1 MNHNKSPTLEI
12 AGITSAAVTIL
23 VAAIIVLKHSFQ
35 NEAFASNSLEEAT
48 SVADVDQSALE
59 APPLRSQSELMDG
72 FSSLSTRAAADRIY
86 LALEK
91 PCPPL
96 DFPRNTDLRDILEPI
111 FDRLKQNEGE
121 SFSILEDVGALA
133 EDSIELDEVKIEA
146 FHVEGVSI
154 RSALDELLEQ
164 TDPRLDYMVRNE
176 VLLISTRAAV
186 ESEENLFVR
195 IYDVRNL
202 VAPIQNS
209 TEARGGVRRSPN
221 SLLPSISELAQWI
234 QNSTAPPARW
244 FDIDGEGGQLN
255 FHNQLLIIRQS
266 RRAHLAIS
274 DLLEQLAERI
284 GVPHAE

>member
-1 MNHNKSPTLEI
+1 MSM
-12 AGITSAAVTIL
+12 AAVTVL
-23 VAAIIVLKHSFQ
+23 VAALMVLKHSFQ
-35 NEAFASNSLEEAT
+35 NEAFASSSPEEA
-48 SVADVDQSALE
+48 SSILDVVQSAIDV
-59 APPLRSQSELMDG
+59 PPLRSQSELMDG

-96 DFPRNTDLRDILEPI
+96 DFPRNTELRDILEPI

-121 SFSILEDVGALA
+121 SFSILEDAGAL
-133 EDSIELDEVKIEA
+133 EDDSIELDEVKIEA
-146 FHVEGVSI
+146 FHVEGISI

-186 ESEENLFVR
+186 ESDENLFVR

-202 VAPIQNS
+202 VAPTQQS
-209 TEARGGVRRSPN
+209 TEPRGGVRPSAN

-234 QNSTAPPARW
+234 QDSTAPPARW
-244 FDIDGEGGQLN
+244 FNIDGEGGQLN

-266 RRAHLAIS
+266 RRVHLVIS
-274 DLLEQLAERI
+274 DLLEQLAERFEL
-284 GVPHAE
+284 PHAK